1 MSANLC
7 KYYYN
12 QSPNSEQTKLKCKFI
27 KSEITKFDFPESN
40 HKEQT
45 AKQIK
50 MQVKQWLHLILIRLA
65 LSMHTDQSSANQ
77 CSGKTF

>member
-50 MQVKQWLHLILIRLA
+50 MQVKQ
-65 LSMHTDQSSANQ
+65 
-77 CSGKTF
+77 